1 MASEIGKIVHCKICG
16 APIEARGN
24 RLYCPVCYN
33 QNRRNAAQRSNA
45 RTKMEREQTKREEA
59 KMKENNRIATSAA
72 ELNMRAKL
80 SNLMGISYGDLS
92 IWEQT
97 HGMEFSAWVHE
108 WEKLNSG
115 TQADGLKFP
124 DHLPEGFPTRRKP
137 PEHPWTKYTSYK

>member
-45 RTKMEREQTKREEA
+45 RTKMEREQT
-59 KMKENNRIATSAA
+59 
-72 ELNMRAKL
+72 
-80 SNLMGISYGDLS
+80 
-92 IWEQT
+92 

-137 PEHPWTKYTSYK
+137 PEHPWTKSTSCK

>member
-59 KMKENNRIATSAA
+59 KMKENNRISFLISEASLMVTS
-72 ELNMRAKL
+72 L
-80 SNLMGISYGDLS
+80 SGSRR
-92 IWEQT
+92 T
-97 HGMEFSAWVHE
+97 AW
-108 WEKLNSG
+108 NS
-115 TQADGLKFP
+115 
-124 DHLPEGFPTRRKP
+124 LPGCMSGRN
-137 PEHPWTKYTSYK
+137 

>member
-72 ELNMRAKL
+72 ELNMRASFLISEASLMVTSL
-80 SNLMGISYGDLS
+80 SGSRR
-92 IWEQT
+92 T
-97 HGMEFSAWVHE
+97 AW
-108 WEKLNSG
+108 NS
-115 TQADGLKFP
+115 
-124 DHLPEGFPTRRKP
+124 LPGCMSGRN
-137 PEHPWTKYTSYK
+137 

>member
-1 MASEIGKIVHCKICG
+1 MASEIGKIVHCKTCG
-16 APIEARGN
+16 TPIVARGN
-24 RLYCPVCYN
+24 RLYCFVCYH
-33 QNRRNAAQRSNA
+33 QNRLNAAQRSNA
-45 RTKMEREQTKREEA
+45 RNKMVREQTKREET
-59 KMKENNRIATSAA
+59 KMKENSRITTSAA

-80 SNLMGISYGDLS
+80 SNLGGISYGDLS

-97 HGMEFSAWVHE
+97 HYPEFSVWLHD

-137 PEHPWTKYTSYK
+137 PEHPWAESTPCK

>member
-72 ELNMRAKL
+72 ELMSSRRADSKSTMSVWMR
-80 SNLMGISYGDLS
+80 SMV
-92 IWEQT
+92 T
-97 HGMEFSAWVHE
+97 TM
-108 WEKLNSG
+108 
-115 TQADGLKFP
+115 
-124 DHLPEGFPTRRKP
+124 
-137 PEHPWTKYTSYK
+137 

>member
-80 SNLMGISYGDLS
+80 SNLGGISYGDLS

-115 TQADGLKFP
+115 TQLMVEVPGPSSGRIP
-124 DHLPEGFPTRRKP
+124 DP
-137 PEHPWTKYTSYK
+137 PEAARASLDEIHFL